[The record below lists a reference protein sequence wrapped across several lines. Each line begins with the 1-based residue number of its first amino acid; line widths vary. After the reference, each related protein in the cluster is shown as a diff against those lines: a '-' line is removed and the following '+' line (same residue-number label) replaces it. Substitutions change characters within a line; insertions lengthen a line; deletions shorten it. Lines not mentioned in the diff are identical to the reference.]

1 MGIHGQR
8 GVSCA
13 DCHMPY
19 KSEGGVKFSDHHIQS
34 PLAMIDR
41 TCQTCHRES
50 EETLRNNVYERQRK
64 ANEIRNRLEQELAKA
79 HIEAKFAWDKGATED
94 QMKDVLAFIRQA
106 QWRWDF
112 GVASHGGS
120 FHAPQE
126 IQRILHMDWIR
137 LCRLAWL
144 YQEYWLSM
152 VLRMMC
158 RCRIFQPKRKH
169 NNTLVSTWMRKELLK
184 RNS

>member
-1 MGIHGQR
+1 
-8 GVSCA
+8 
-13 DCHMPY
+13 MPY

-79 HIEAKFAWDKGATED
+79 HIEAKFAWDKGATET
-94 QMKDVLAFIRQA
+94 QMKDVLALIRQA

-126 IQRILHMDWIR
+126 IQRVFPMDWTVPCK
-137 LCRLAWL
+137 LVWL
-144 YQEYWLSM
+144 YLRYWQ
-152 VLRMMC
+152 RMDIREMF
-158 RCRIFQPKRKH
+158 RCRTFRQRQKH
-169 NNTLVSTWMRKELLK
+169 RNISAWIWTLKGRLR